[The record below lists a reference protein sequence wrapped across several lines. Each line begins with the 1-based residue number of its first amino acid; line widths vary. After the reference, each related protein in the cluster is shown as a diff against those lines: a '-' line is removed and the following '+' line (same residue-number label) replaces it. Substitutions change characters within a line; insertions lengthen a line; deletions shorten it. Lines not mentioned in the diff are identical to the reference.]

1 MDSVTVLLSGC
12 SQHPHSQLIRSAPSS
27 ASGRHLTIGL
37 YLGIFWRSRS
47 CRGSPEARMR
57 VGKFALGLRAQST
70 CPEACRWAASAEV
83 GTVLASVVG
92 GGRVNAGCSF
102 SGISAHL
109 LLSYVQRVLGPTFF
123 TTAHIQ

>member
-1 MDSVTVLLSGC
+1 
-12 SQHPHSQLIRSAPSS
+12 
-27 ASGRHLTIGL
+27 
-37 YLGIFWRSRS
+37 
-47 CRGSPEARMR
+47 MR

-109 LLSYVQRVLGPTFF
+109 LLSYVHNQSCSASHFPLGHLVPLTIVFDQM
-123 TTAHIQ
+123 AHPQISQHLTPMIFVKCSHE